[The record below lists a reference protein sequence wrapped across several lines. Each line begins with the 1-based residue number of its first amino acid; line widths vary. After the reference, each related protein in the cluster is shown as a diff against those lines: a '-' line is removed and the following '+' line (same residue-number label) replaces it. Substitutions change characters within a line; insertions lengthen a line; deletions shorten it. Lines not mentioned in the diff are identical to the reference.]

1 MARTK
6 ARVFKSSQSLT
17 STGNASQTS
26 RILAAKR
33 AATLKS
39 MSPTSTVCTPTKT
52 SSSSNVMSSD
62 VQQVQPKTWSPPL
75 TGGVMIPHRYRP
87 RTVELLE
94 IRRYQRSTELLIKK
108 KSFQRLVREVA
119 QNMVF
124 AGQFKW
130 QASALEALQEAS
142 EDYIIGLLSHSNIV
156 AIHAKRETIMPED
169 MQVVRRLRGTAD
181 PGCP

>member
-1 MARTK
+1 
-6 ARVFKSSQSLT
+6 
-17 STGNASQTS
+17 
-26 RILAAKR
+26 
-33 AATLKS
+33 
-39 MSPTSTVCTPTKT
+39 
-52 SSSSNVMSSD
+52 
-62 VQQVQPKTWSPPL
+62 
-75 TGGVMIPHRYRP
+75 MIPHRYRP